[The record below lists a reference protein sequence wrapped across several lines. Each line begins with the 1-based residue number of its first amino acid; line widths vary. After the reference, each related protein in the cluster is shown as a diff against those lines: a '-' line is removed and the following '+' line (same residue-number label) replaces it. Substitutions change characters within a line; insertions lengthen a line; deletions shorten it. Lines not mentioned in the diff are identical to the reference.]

1 MVGTS
6 KNYSVEILKVA
17 AFDVGLNSEAYQT
30 SILPQAQ
37 FIKSH
42 VTYLALFE
50 WTHIL
55 GFVKWNFWESKI
67 KRKSSENSMIDPGEP
82 CDTCRKDAM
91 SLDTLHLVHIC
102 HLLNIHGL
110 QNICQLV
117 RKFLFFWSL
126 FVSMHENTLAAG
138 P

>member
-37 FIKSH
+37 FIKSR

-55 GFVKWNFWESKI
+55 GFVK
-67 KRKSSENSMIDPGEP
+67 
-82 CDTCRKDAM
+82 
-91 SLDTLHLVHIC
+91 
-102 HLLNIHGL
+102 
-110 QNICQLV
+110 
-117 RKFLFFWSL
+117 
-126 FVSMHENTLAAG
+126 
-138 P
+138 